1 MGFVGNYAPRGLSPQ
16 MYDMPV
22 IHVNQRIEIDSI
34 RCDFDS
40 YPYEVTTFARQFI
53 IRQSNVTE
61 RSLVTSCS
69 LQNSVR
75 SDNNPQ
81 GFLMEHFLVRE
92 NRDIQ
97 TYKR

>member
-1 MGFVGNYAPRGLSPQ
+1 MG
-16 MYDMPV
+16 
-22 IHVNQRIEIDSI
+22 
-34 RCDFDS
+34 
-40 YPYEVTTFARQFI
+40 VTTYAREFI
-53 IRQSNVTE
+53 VRQSNVTE
-61 RSLVTSCS
+61 RSLITTCT

-81 GFLMEHFLVRE
+81 GFLMENFLVKE

>member
-1 MGFVGNYAPRGLSPQ
+1 MTDA
-16 MYDMPV
+16 
-22 IHVNQRIEIDSI
+22 
-34 RCDFDS
+34 
-40 YPYEVTTFARQFI
+40 TQFI
-53 IRQSNVTE
+53 VRQSNVTE
-61 RSLVTSCS
+61 RSLVTTCT

-81 GFLMEHFLVRE
+81 GFLMENFLVKE

>member
-1 MGFVGNYAPRGLSPQ
+1 MTIAT
-16 MYDMPV
+16 DA
-22 IHVNQRIEIDSI
+22 
-34 RCDFDS
+34 
-40 YPYEVTTFARQFI
+40 TQFI
-53 IRQSNVTE
+53 VRQSNVTE
-61 RSLVTSCS
+61 RSLVTTCT

-81 GFLMEHFLVRE
+81 GFLMENFLVKE